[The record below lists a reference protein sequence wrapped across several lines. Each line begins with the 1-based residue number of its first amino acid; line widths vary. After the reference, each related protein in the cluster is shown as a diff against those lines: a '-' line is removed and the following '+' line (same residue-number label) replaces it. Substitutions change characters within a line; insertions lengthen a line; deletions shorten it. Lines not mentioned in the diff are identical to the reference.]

1 MQREVAEPLRQ
12 QDKEGDVA
20 GTLRLENTEVCNG
33 AWKEVVEDRGG
44 VGEYTDRAYGEES
57 V

>member
-1 MQREVAEPLRQ
+1 VQREVAEPLRQ